1 MHYICKVNKA
11 QTKKQNDM
19 KIQAKDLKVGMTV
32 RAGYWILKIEN
43 ITNGIL
49 KNGKKTIIV
58 EGITIIKHTGST
70 KTREAFLEMTFK
82 ESTKVNVN

>member
-1 MHYICKVNKA
+1 MY
-11 QTKKQNDM
+11 KQNEKTNDM

-58 EGITIIKHTGST
+58 EGITIMKHTGST
-70 KTREAFLEMTFK
+70 KIKEAFLNLTFK
-82 ESTKVNVN
+82 ELTKVNIN